1 MRMETYDRGLAKMLI
16 PRKASSPV
24 EWQPNRELIPRG
36 CIPFDRGASFLLTR
50 AGKGFP
56 ALLLTFKAR
65 ALWERNWPNR
75 RGCFVRVLRCTLV
88 VFHVKSSSLSLRPFH
103 SLEAMAIPKFNSWVT
118 SN

>member
-1 MRMETYDRGLAKMLI
+1 MRMETYDRGLAKMLS

-24 EWQPNRELIPRG
+24 EWQPNRELVPRG
-36 CIPFDRGASFLLTR
+36 CIPFDRGASFLLT
-50 AGKGFP
+50 
-56 ALLLTFKAR
+56 FKVR

-88 VFHVKSSSLSLRPFH
+88 VFHVKSSSSSLRPFH

-118 SN
+118 GN